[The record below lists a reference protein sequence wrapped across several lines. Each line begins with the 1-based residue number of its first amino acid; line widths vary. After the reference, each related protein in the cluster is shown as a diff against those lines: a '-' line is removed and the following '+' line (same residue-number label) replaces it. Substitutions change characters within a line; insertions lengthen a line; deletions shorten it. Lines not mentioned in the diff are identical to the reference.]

1 MDIASLQELQRFLV
15 RIDGLIQAAVV
26 RAQALGSDPAD
37 TLRGLV
43 VSHDE
48 VESYLNQPPLSTTW
62 SGESLP
68 LLFDASVE
76 DTAFTRLAATFNLSS
91 LDCYIFLLALAPELD
106 RRYERFYAYLQ
117 DDISQRRPTVHLMM
131 NFLGSS
137 IAERFAVWDRLL
149 PGQPLRQFHLVECFP
164 DPSRQNPAFLGYH
177 LKVDHRVVAHL
188 LGDGMPDER
197 LKEAVKHVSY
207 DPQVPLPEIALD
219 AIHAVFAEAPLLY
232 FKGAAD
238 MGQVETAAALCASYE
253 LPLVRVDMA
262 VLTALDM
269 PAAWSLALREAYLAG
284 AALMLDGWE
293 SLTGEQK
300 QPPAT
305 LWSSVMNY
313 PLPVFLCGQSD
324 WEPIDVQRERRMLR
338 LNFSI
343 PDYEARLKTW
353 QQQTR
358 AHNAQVSKSDLQEM
372 ANKFRFTRDQIARAA
387 QSAADRAVS
396 RGERMNKADLYAGAQ
411 AHSTLKLA
419 NLATRIVPR
428 YGWENLV
435 LPPDQLTQL
444 RELTQRVLYSH
455 IVHDK
460 WGFGGKIARTRGV
473 STLFA
478 GESGTGKTLA
488 AEVIARD
495 LGLVLY
501 KIDLSAVVSKYIGE
515 TEKNLNVIF
524 TEAHS
529 SNAILF
535 FDEADALFGKRS
547 EVKDA
552 RDRYANIEIAYLL
565 QQVENYDGI
574 VVLATNFRQNIDE
587 AFTRRLDFLI
597 DFPFPDGPYRQKI
610 WAAHFPP
617 EVPMGGDVNLAEI
630 GERYR
635 LAGGNIRNA
644 ALAAAYLAAAD
655 GGVITAG
662 HIRSAIRRENQKMG
676 RLVGAE

>member
-1 MDIASLQELQRFLV
+1 MDTESLRELQRFLA
-15 RIDGLIQAAVV
+15 RIDGLIQAAVA

-43 VSHDE
+43 ISHEEIDT
-48 VESYLNQPPLSTTW
+48 YLKQPPLSAAW
-62 SGESLP
+62 SGETLP

-76 DTAFTRLAATFNLSS
+76 NTAFTRLAATFNLSS

-131 NFLGSS
+131 NFLGNSVE
-137 IAERFAVWDRLL
+137 ERFAVWERLL
-149 PGQPLRQFHLVECFP
+149 PRQPLRYFHLVDCFP
-164 DPSRQNPAFLGYH
+164 DSSRQNPAFLGYQ
-177 LKVDHRVVAHL
+177 LKVDQRVVAHL
-188 LGDGMPDER
+188 LGDDAPDER
-197 LKEAVKHVSY
+197 LKQTVRRVIY
-207 DPQVPLPEIALD
+207 DPQAPLPELALEPVY
-219 AIHAVFAEAPLLY
+219 AAFPESPMLY
-232 FKGAAD
+232 FKGAAG
-238 MGQVETAAALCASYE
+238 MGQVETAAMLCAGCE
-253 LPLVRVDMA
+253 LPLARVDLA
-262 VLTALDM
+262 GLAGLDTPLNTAW
-269 PAAWSLALREAYLAG
+269 PLALREAYLAG
-284 AALMLDGWE
+284 AALMVEGWEQPAGEVWE
-293 SLTGEQK
+293 SL
-300 QPPAT
+300 
-305 LWSSVMNY
+305 VNY
-313 PLPVFLCGQSD
+313 PLPVFICGQGE
-324 WEPIDVQRERRMLR
+324 WEPADEQRERRLLR
-338 LNFSI
+338 LNFSV
-343 PDYEARLKTW
+343 PDYEHRLRAW

-358 AHNAQVSKSDLQEM
+358 AHQAQVSKADLQEL
-372 ANKFRFTRDQIARAA
+372 ANKFRFTDVQIARAVH
-387 QSAADRAVS
+387 SAVDRAVS
-396 RGERMNKADLYAGAQ
+396 RGERANKADLYAGAQ

-419 NLATRIVPR
+419 NLATRINPR
-428 YGWENLV
+428 YGWENLI
-435 LPPDQLTQL
+435 LPPDQLAQL

-455 IVHDK
+455 IVHDQ
-460 WGFGGKIARTRGV
+460 WGFGGRIARTRGV
-473 STLFA
+473 SALFA

-524 TEAHS
+524 TEAYS

-597 DFPFPDGPYRQKI
+597 DFPFPDEPYREKI

-617 EVPMGGDVNLAEI
+617 EVPIAPDVNLSEI
-630 GERYR
+630 AGRYR